1 MKARYSNVPITTVR
15 TVKRGDDITAE
26 WAVSISRAI
35 KELRDRKIIITG
47 QNSRKST
54 PTATTT
60 CPFGSLY
67 NDEEGNIKLKGGVII
82 GGATTHVEPDI
93 KVADVDPVPGNPPT
107 VIGAEGDVLVLT
119 ITYTANNQD
128 NVLIPGVENIV
139 SVSVDVVSEV
149 PDAQLPTIANP
160 QGIIYQLLG
169 TFTITS
175 FIPHS
180 CGNIRLSH
188 CPGSAW
194 IIRN

>member
-15 TVKRGDDITAE
+15 TVKRGDDITAA

-35 KELRDRKIIITG
+35 KELRDRKIIVTG
-47 QNSRKST
+47 QNSRKTSPAVT
-54 PTATTT
+54 K
-60 CPFGSLY
+60 CPFGSTF
-67 NDEEGNIKLKGGVII
+67 NDDEGNIKLKGGVII
-82 GGATTHVEPDI
+82 GGETTHVEPDI
-93 KVADVDPVPGNPPT
+93 LVAGVDPNPGNPPT
-107 VIGAEGDVLVLT
+107 FIGAEDDVLVLT

-139 SVSVDVVSEV
+139 SVSVDVASEV

-169 TFTITS
+169 TFTPTS
-175 FIPHS
+175 FIPHG